1 MMLKAQKIEY
11 VKKLQ
16 EEMKKYNVVGVMPIN
31 AIPDRLL
38 QKVRNGIKPEA
49 RIIIA
54 RKSLM
59 LKALEQYKEYEQLKK
74 YVTENSALIFAN
86 GDVFDIYKRINS
98 NKLKLAAK
106 PNQIAPEDIY
116 IESGETTIQPGQAV
130 TDLKAAGIDVQI
142 QKGKVVIAKS
152 KVLVQ
157 KGQKIG
163 LAVTKA
169 LKMLGV
175 TPFEVSPK
183 VSGFVSGGLMFTQE
197 ILSIN
202 PEQLG
207 KEIVI
212 AFATA
217 DILSTEIGYVT
228 QYNIS
233 KLLRKGYLGALGL
246 GIATKSYE
254 PGIVEML
261 IAQAVREAM
270 GMPKP
275 KEPEPEPTPAAT
287 PTGEQPIAPTPS
299 A

>member
-1 MMLKAQKIEY
+1 MIKTQKVEY

-16 EEMKKYNVVGVMPIN
+16 GEIKKYNVVGVMPIN

-49 RIIIA
+49 KIIIA

-59 LKALEQYKEYEQLKK
+59 LKALEPYKEYEQLKK
-74 YVTENSALIFAN
+74 YVTENSALIVAN
-86 GDVFDIYKRINS
+86 GDIFDIYKRINS

-106 PNQIAPEDIY
+106 PNQIAPEDIN

-142 QKGKVVIAKS
+142 QKGKVVIGKS
-152 KVLVQ
+152 KVLVP
-157 KGQKIG
+157 KGQKIS

-169 LKMLGV
+169 LKMLGI

-202 PEQLG
+202 PEQL
-207 KEIVI
+207 E
-212 AFATA
+212 
-217 DILSTEIGYVT
+217 
-228 QYNIS
+228 
-233 KLLRKGYLGALGL
+233 R
-246 GIATKSYE
+246 
-254 PGIVEML
+254 
-261 IAQAVREAM
+261 R
-270 GMPKP
+270 
-275 KEPEPEPTPAAT
+275 
-287 PTGEQPIAPTPS
+287 
-299 A
+299 